1 MRSLTVAKFAATT
14 TALLVSVAVSVSVS
28 ATAYALT
35 DDKPTTKGTVHALHT
50 GDVQID
56 ETAPVITRENI
67 LIHAPLHTI
76 WKIETDVEKWPTWQP
91 DVETVVKDTPGP
103 LRPGSVFRWSTE
115 GLDITSTVRQV
126 DHGRRLAWGGP
137 AQGITAIHV
146 WTFAPTRDGVLV
158 HTEESWT
165 GTPVVANQ
173 AALQAA
179 LDNSLHNWV
188 NNLKD
193 QAETQAAK

>member
-1 MRSLTVAKFAATT
+1 MRTSTLAKFAATT
-14 TALLVSVAVSVSVS
+14 SALLIAVSG
-28 ATAYALT
+28 TAYAVT
-35 DDKPTTKGTVHALHT
+35 DEKPATAGTIYAAHT

-56 ETAPVITRENI
+56 ESAPVITHKSI

-76 WKIETDVEKWPTWQP
+76 WKIQTDVEKWPTWQP
-91 DVETVVKDTPGP
+91 HVETVVKDTPGR

-115 GLDITSTVRQV
+115 GLDITSTVKQT
-126 DHGRRLAWGGP
+126 DHGKRLAWGGP

-146 WTFAPTRDGVLV
+146 WTFTPTRDGVLV

-165 GTPVVANQ
+165 GAPVVANQ

-179 LDNSLHNWV
+179 LDNSLHNWI
-188 NNLKD
+188 NNLKN
-193 QAETQAAK
+193 QAETQDQTAD